1 MDNEAEYQQKYQTY
15 SDYILNNLDDFIEAV
30 NDTFSAAKEKLK
42 PWLIK
47 LIADEASDKDLKHY
61 EWDPE
66 SEDGAWFDH
75 SGHLKKIGDIDLN
88 ESILSFLEEYTG
100 EWYPTYESGRG
111 KEWQT
116 VEDSISQDT
125 IEKAEIIMTGAVKNL
140 LKERFPGEDITEEGL
155 HYCDEWHDR
164 VYDDC
169 PAYDFFCVQGALEYV
184 GISADTTVRDII
196 ELAGQQK
203 K

>member
-1 MDNEAEYQQKYQTY
+1 
-15 SDYILNNLDDFIEAV
+15 
-30 NDTFSAAKEKLK
+30 
-42 PWLIK
+42 
-47 LIADEASDKDLKHY
+47 
-61 EWDPE
+61 
-66 SEDGAWFDH
+66 
-75 SGHLKKIGDIDLN
+75 
-88 ESILSFLEEYTG
+88 
-100 EWYPTYESGRG
+100 
-111 KEWQT
+111 
-116 VEDSISQDT
+116 
-125 IEKAEIIMTGAVKNL
+125 MTGAVKNL

-184 GISADTTVRDII
+184 GISADTTVRE